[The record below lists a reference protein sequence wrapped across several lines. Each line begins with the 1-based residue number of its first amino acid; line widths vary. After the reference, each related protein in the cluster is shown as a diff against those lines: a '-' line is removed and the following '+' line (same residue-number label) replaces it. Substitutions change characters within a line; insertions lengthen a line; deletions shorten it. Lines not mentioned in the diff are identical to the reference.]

1 MRNRLGSQSLIREE
15 FMARRSHPVFQ
26 ALSRWERKD
35 LLDRELAEALREE
48 VEEEIRGESRR
59 WSQYLLAATGGAVLI
74 VAGGTFLA
82 WAWPEM
88 GFAGQSITLAVVGFL
103 VIGLG
108 MWLPNRG
115 KWVPVAYLLQI
126 AGSVLILMALIHSEK
141 AWADGTLGGWCVG
154 VLGLLLPVAL
164 FWRAFRE
171 DGVLA
176 GLQAALSFLFLFVF
190 LDRALGLSE
199 ETILWILDGVMLVG
213 LGVLAYRLRDPEV
226 PHWVLSVFLALLLS
240 TLILIIF
247 SADIIW
253 GLEADSIFPLDVWLL
268 TVAGLSLWGLQ
279 ESAPVHLRRGW
290 YEHQLALCVLLGIGF
305 GFFTTL
311 EALDTGPTPA
321 ALTVAGV
328 GALGLWYSLPRGARS
343 VLAASCLAL
352 LVSAWYWGAEMSGAL
367 GAVLALMVV
376 SAVLFWGAT
385 RMGRQPAG
393 EESEGTGK
401 DVG

>member
-1 MRNRLGSQSLIREE
+1 
-15 FMARRSHPVFQ
+15 
-26 ALSRWERKD
+26 
-35 LLDRELAEALREE
+35 
-48 VEEEIRGESRR
+48 
-59 WSQYLLAATGGAVLI
+59 
-74 VAGGTFLA
+74 
-82 WAWPEM
+82 M
-88 GFAGQSITLAVVGFL
+88 GYAGQSITLAVVGFL
-103 VIGLG
+103 VLGLG
-108 MWLPNRG
+108 MRLPARG

-126 AGSVLILMALIHSEK
+126 AGSILILMALIYSEK
-141 AWADGTLGGWCVG
+141 AWGDGTLGGWCVG
-154 VLGLLLPVAL
+154 VLALLLPVAL

-171 DGVLA
+171 HGVLA

-213 LGVLAYRLRDPEV
+213 LGILAYRLKDPEV
-226 PHWVLSVFLALLLS
+226 PEWVLSVFLALLFS

-253 GLEADSIFPLDVWLL
+253 GLEADTIFPLDIWLL

-279 ESAPVHLRRGW
+279 DSAPVHLRRDW
-290 YEHQLALCVLLGIGF
+290 YEYQLALCVLLGIPF
-305 GFFTTL
+305 GFLTTL
-311 EALDTGPTPA
+311 AALDTGPTLA
-321 ALTVAGV
+321 ALTVAAV

-343 VLAASCLAL
+343 VLAPSCLAL

-367 GAVLALMVV
+367 GAVLALIVV

-385 RMGRQPAG
+385 RMGRRPAS
-393 EESEGTGK
+393 EESEGAER

>member
-1 MRNRLGSQSLIREE
+1 
-15 FMARRSHPVFQ
+15 MARSSHPILQ
-26 ALSRWERKD
+26 ALSRWEGKG
-35 LLDRELAEALREE
+35 LLDRELAETLREE
-48 VEEEIRGESRR
+48 VEEEVRGESRR

-82 WAWPEM
+82 WVWPEM
-88 GFAGQSITLAVVGFL
+88 GYAGQSVTLAVVGFL
-103 VIGLG
+103 VLGLG
-108 MWLPNRG
+108 LRLPDKG

-126 AGSVLILMALIHSEK
+126 AGSILVLMALIHSEK
-141 AWADGTLGGWCVG
+141 AWGDGTFGGWCVG
-154 VLGLLLPVAL
+154 ILALLLPAAL

-171 DGVLA
+171 HGVLA

-199 ETILWILDGVMLVG
+199 ETILWVLDGVMLVG
-213 LGVLAYRLRDPEV
+213 LGTLAYRLRDPEV
-226 PHWVLSVFLALLLS
+226 PQWVLSVFLALLFS

-253 GLEADSIFPLDVWLL
+253 SLEADSIIPMDLWLL

-279 ESAPVHLRRGW
+279 DSAPAHLRRAW

-311 EALDTGPTPA
+311 ETLDTGPTPA
-321 ALTVAGV
+321 ALTVAAV
-328 GALGLWYSLPRGARS
+328 GALGLWYSLPRGAKS
-343 VLAASCLAL
+343 VVAVSCLAL

-367 GAVLALMVV
+367 GAVLALIVV

-385 RMGRQPAG
+385 RVGRRPASKEPKG
-393 EESEGTGK
+393 AEK
-401 DVG
+401 DVD